1 MERDF
6 EIETNFSMNDGKIPG
21 QWITAAERVVSRD
34 FYKTKGEL
42 GLEVVMLGKADI
54 YPPC

>member
-1 MERDF
+1 M
-6 EIETNFSMNDGKIPG
+6 
-21 QWITAAERVVSRD
+21 TAAERVVSRD